1 MKKFKFIIIFIILI
15 FSLVGCSK
23 KIESIPME
31 AINIDFQV
39 ETVDNGTITL
49 DYPSED
55 WTKGE
60 SSNPE
65 VIKVVLYSNNEN
77 LEENTNI
84 IVGTTASSTNIPL
97 EDYVQLLPAQ
107 LEKSSP
113 GTKVTV
119 AEYRK
124 INDIPVSYI
133 EINTKMT
140 EEAMEYGLQKGIF
153 TEQTIEAEGGK
164 EAFINKPET
173 KQIQMSI
180 SFKDRITSIT
190 GTYSKDEEKEIVL
203 KAMQTMLQ
211 TAKLKG

>member
-1 MKKFKFIIIFIILI
+1 MKKFSSIVIFIFFI
-15 FSLVGCSK
+15 FFLTSCSK
-23 KIESIPME
+23 KIETIPME
-31 AINIDFQV
+31 AINIDFEV

-49 DYPSED
+49 DYPTED
-55 WTKGE
+55 WIKGE
-60 SSNPE
+60 SPSPE
-65 VIKVVLYSNNEN
+65 IIKVVLYSNNEN
-77 LEENTNI
+77 LEKSTNI
-84 IVGTTASSTNIPL
+84 IVGTTATSTNIPL
-97 EDYVQLLPAQ
+97 KDYVQLLPAQ

-124 INDIPVSYI
+124 INDIPVSYM

-140 EEAMEYGLQKGIF
+140 KEAMEYGLQKGIF

-180 SFKDRITSIT
+180 SFKDRITNIT
-190 GTYSKDEEKEIVL
+190 GTYSKDEEKEIIL
-203 KAMQTMLQ
+203 KAMQTMVQ
-211 TAKLKG
+211 TAKLK